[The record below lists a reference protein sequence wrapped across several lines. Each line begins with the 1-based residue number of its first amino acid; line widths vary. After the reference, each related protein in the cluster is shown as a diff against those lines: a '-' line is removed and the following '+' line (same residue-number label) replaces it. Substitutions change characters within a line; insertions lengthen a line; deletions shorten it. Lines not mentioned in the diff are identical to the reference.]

1 MWLKVHDTLLD
12 HRKLRRTCK
21 LLKVSEVSLRGY
33 LVTLWLNVLRHSP
46 DGDLDDWNEEDIE
59 HYAGWAGKPGIFVPS
74 LIKTAWIDIVDDRA
88 VIHDWDEHS
97 ERLHVA
103 KVRKQA
109 RERQRKHRE
118 KTSESRVTN
127 APVTGD
133 VTLDNAREE
142 KRGEEKRGGEK
153 KGDSS
158 VVLGVFEHYR
168 KYHPRAHKKPKSAM
182 QEWKKIQARLSE
194 GYSAEDLCLAI
205 DGCHQSP
212 YHMGEN
218 ERGRKFDSL
227 ELIVRDSSKVNQ
239 FMEFVNSQGP
249 TTKTARK
256 KSMRATSQWLDR
268 KRDE

>member
-12 HRKLRRTCK
+12 HRKLRRTCRI
-21 LLKVSEVSLRGY
+21 LQIDGVSLRGH

-46 DGDLDDWNEEDIE
+46 DGDLDDWSEDDIE
-59 HYAGWAGKPGIFVPS
+59 HYAEWAGKPGIFVSS
-74 LIKTAWIDIVDDRA
+74 LIETAWIDIVDDRA
-88 VIHDWDEHS
+88 VIHDWAEHS
-97 ERLHVA
+97 ENLHVA
-103 KVRKQA
+103 RVRKQN

-118 KTSESRVTN
+118 NKVVSPVSNALVTR
-127 APVTGD
+127 D

-142 KRGEEKRGGEK
+142 RRGEEKRGGEK
-153 KGDSS
+153 RGDNP

-168 KYHPRAHKKPKSAM
+168 KYHPRAHKKPSSKM
-182 QEWKKIQARLSE
+182 QEWKKILTRLGE

-205 DGCHQSP
+205 DGCHVSP

-218 ERGRKFDSL
+218 EGGRKFDSL

-239 FMEFVNSQGP
+239 FIEVVNQGSV
-249 TTKTARK
+249 TKTATK
-256 KSMRATSQWLDR
+256 KSIRATEQWLDR

>member
-1 MWLKVHDTLLD
+1 MWLKIHDTLLG
-12 HRKLRRTCK
+12 HRKIRRTCRM
-21 LLKVSEVSLRGY
+21 LGISEVALRGY

-46 DGDLDDWNEEDIE
+46 DGDLEDWTEEDIE
-59 HYAGWAGKPGIFVPS
+59 HYAGWEGKPGLLVPA
-74 LIKTAWIDIVDDRA
+74 LIETAWIDIVDDRA

-118 KTSESRVTN
+118 KKKSRVTD
-127 APVTGD
+127 ALVTSD

-142 KRGEEKRGGEK
+142 KRGEEKRGKEK
-153 KGDSS
+153 RGDNSA
-158 VVLGVFEHYR
+158 VLGVFEHYR
-168 KYHPRAHKKPKSAM
+168 KYHPRAHKKPKSTM
-182 QEWKKIQARLSE
+182 QEWKKIQARLNE
-194 GYSAEDLCLAI
+194 GYSVEDLCLAI

-218 ERGRKFDSL
+218 ERNRKFDSL
-227 ELIVRDSSKVNQ
+227 ELIVRDSSKVTQ
-239 FMEFVNSQGP
+239 FIEFVNTQGP
-249 TTKTARK
+249 VTKTATT
-256 KSMRATSQWLDR
+256 KSMRATSSWLER

>member
-1 MWLKVHDTLLD
+1 
-12 HRKLRRTCK
+12 
-21 LLKVSEVSLRGY
+21 
-33 LVTLWLNVLRHSP
+33 
-46 DGDLDDWNEEDIE
+46 LDDWNEEDIE
-59 HYAGWAGKPGIFVPS
+59 HYAGWAGKPGIFVSS
-74 LIKTAWIDIVDDRA
+74 LIETAWIDIIDDRA

-118 KTSESRVTN
+118 KKNESRVTN
-127 APVTGD
+127 AVVTGD